1 MTETVDER
9 RKQGRIVHM
18 ELPKAWPDWTIK
30 QMIGEGSYGTVYEA
44 VRSDGR
50 KAAVK
55 VIPVPYGENEYTL
68 FNAEP
73 DFAQEVIRK
82 CLEEVRLMQSL
93 SYCEN
98 IVRIDDSAVEEDEE
112 DEVRTI
118 FIRMELLQ
126 TLASFFPEDVADE
139 RNVVR
144 MGMDISNALRSCHA
158 AGILHR
164 DIKPENILVSDS
176 GVFKLSDF
184 GLARTL
190 LNGQTE
196 MTMAGTL
203 YYMAPEVQQGGHYDE
218 RADIYSL
225 GLVMYRLLNRRKLP
239 FLNTDKKLVTLSE
252 REKAFERRMSG
263 ENLPPPAD
271 ASAAC
276 AEIILKACSFR
287 KEDRY
292 ESAEAFHTA
301 LEQLW
306 EAENTEHSESA
317 KSRSGGP
324 LAAPF
329 SGSGRTDGSSGTGTD
344 WDEALNRG
352 IDRGTDR
359 NRNDDRDRGR
369 GQYGTRD
376 GVRDR
381 DRKLGGSGS
390 ADKQSED
397 PEINSAYGTQTSAPA
412 GRNRRRMMILCAAAG
427 AAVAVAAGLS
437 VFYGGSGIRS
447 DGGSQGTASS
457 VSAITS
463 QSASGKQGSGTS
475 GAQDSGPA
483 ASADTQE
490 SDSTDRSTDSQ
501 NSDSTNTSTDAQV
514 SASNLYDSTDGTV
527 YLADVAHYLQI
538 ETSDSSQICL
548 AAPYTKIKYTSAPKK
563 EVVVEDGTEGKIQ
576 DPSSYLTPED
586 QQLQRQSLDSTDTPD
601 SSKVYLTTQICN
613 AYTDSSLTDKSQTLA
628 QWTPLYVIS
637 TADGVTEFEYVDS
650 GERAYID
657 SQYLSND
664 EQQLGVS
671 IKIINNENTVALSE
685 GRCVEAG

>member
-1 MTETVDER
+1 
-9 RKQGRIVHM
+9 M
-18 ELPKAWPDWTIK
+18 ELPKAWPDWTIT
-30 QMIGEGSYGTVYEA
+30 QMIGEGAYGTVYEA
-44 VRSDGR
+44 VRSDGG

-68 FNAEP
+68 FNEEP
-73 DFAQEVIRK
+73 DFAQEVVRK

-93 SYCEN
+93 SFCEN
-98 IVRIDDSAVEEDEE
+98 IVRIYDSAVEEDEE
-112 DEVRTI
+112 DEVHTI

-203 YYMAPEVQQGGHYDE
+203 YYMAPEVQQDGRYDE

-263 ENLPPPAD
+263 ENLPFPAD

-276 AEIILKACSFR
+276 ADIILKACRFR

-292 ESAEAFHTA
+292 ESAEAFHAA

-306 EAENTEHSESA
+306 EAENAENTE
-317 KSRSGGP
+317 SRSGGSS
-324 LAAPF
+324 AALF
-329 SGSGRTDGSSGTGTD
+329 FESGKTAGDGSVGKQF
-344 WDEALNRG
+344 E
-352 IDRGTDR
+352 
-359 NRNDDRDRGR
+359 
-369 GQYGTRD
+369 
-376 GVRDR
+376 
-381 DRKLGGSGS
+381 GSETNS
-390 ADKQSED
+390 ADGSLIFSPTERR
-397 PEINSAYGTQTSAPA
+397 ISGPA
-412 GRNRRRMMILCAAAG
+412 GRNRRRIIILCAAAG
-427 AAVAVAAGLS
+427 AAVAVTAGLA
-437 VFYGGSGIRS
+437 VLYGGNGIRS
-447 DGGSQGTASS
+447 GDGSRDTASS
-457 VSAITS
+457 VSGT
-463 QSASGKQGSGTS
+463 ASESTSGTQS
-475 GAQDSGPA
+475 SDFADT
-483 ASADTQE
+483 SADA
-490 SDSTDRSTDSQ
+490 Q
-501 NSDSTNTSTDAQV
+501 NSDSAGTSTDTQDSNSTNTPTIV
-514 SASNLYDSTDGTV
+514 LDSAGNLYDSTDGTV

-563 EVVVEDGTEGKIQ
+563 EIVAEDGTEGKIQ

-586 QQLQRQSLDSTDTPD
+586 QQLQHQSLDSADTPD

-613 AYTDSSLTDKSQTLA
+613 AYTDSALTDKSQTLA
-628 QWTPLYVIS
+628 QWTPIYVIS
-637 TADGVTEFEYVDS
+637 TSDGVTEFEYIDS

-671 IKIINNENTVALSE
+671 IKIINNENTVALI
-685 GRCVEAG
+685 RRTVCRDRIV